1 MTLDHIN
8 SRRRFAGA
16 AAALCYLLFCIS
28 ALDGLISRFGENPH
42 EVRLLPGESAAV
54 NGPASEGV
62 RDPQD
67 LTVTS
72 DSDLI
77 RLSVEKIH
85 TGFWLGGLMWRG
97 TVTTS
102 STLEAG
108 DYTLTVSAPSEPSG
122 RPLATFRIRV
132 FQDAASLLKS
142 AGPILQ
148 RTIGISPWWLAAIFL
163 PLAVICSGIVFF
175 CSQKREQFLRQEG
188 KAEVYRVSRSDEGFE
203 VSFALGTRQGVRVG
217 SVLTLLDSAG
227 DPVGSVTVRDVFE
240 EDATATVS
248 PDCLPRPGFLVLLP

>member
-8 SRRRFAGA
+8 ARRRFAGT
-16 AAALCYLLFCIS
+16 AAALCCLLFCIS
-28 ALDGLISRFGENPH
+28 ALDGLISRFGEDPH

-54 NGPASEGV
+54 NGSASEGV

-77 RLSVEKIH
+77 RLAVDRIH

-97 TVTTS
+97 TVTAS
-102 STLEAG
+102 STLQAG
-108 DYTLTVSAPSEPSG
+108 DYTLTVSAPGEPSG
-122 RPLATFRIRV
+122 KPLATFRVRV

-142 AGPILQ
+142 SRSIIQ
-148 RTIGISPWWLAAIFL
+148 RTIGISPWWLAALFF
-163 PLAVICSGIVFF
+163 PLAIACSGIVYL
-175 CSQKREQFLRQEG
+175 CSQRREQLLRQEG
-188 KAEVYRVSRSDEGFE
+188 KAELYRIGRSDEGLE

-217 SVLTLLDSAG
+217 SVLTLLDPAG
-227 DPVGSVTVRDVFE
+227 VAVGSVTVRDVFE

-248 PDCLPRPGFLVLLP
+248 PDCLPEPGFIVALS

>member
-8 SRRRFAGA
+8 ARRRLAGM
-16 AAALCYLLFCIS
+16 AAALCCLLFCIS
-28 ALDGLISRFGENPH
+28 ALDGLISRFGEDPH

-67 LTVTS
+67 LTVAS

-77 RLSVEKIH
+77 RLSVDRIH

-97 TVTTS
+97 TVTTR
-102 STLEAG
+102 STLQAG

-122 RPLATFRIRV
+122 KPLATFRVRV
-132 FQDAASLLKS
+132 FQDATSLLKS
-142 AGPILQ
+142 SGPILQ

-227 DPVGSVTVRDVFE
+227 VAVGSVTVRDVFE

-248 PDCLPRPGFLVLLP
+248 PDCLPEPGFIVALS